1 METKKQQTP
10 PPKKILLVDDEPDV
24 VALFKMDLERLGY
37 QVGTAYNG
45 VEAVLQVLDEGWD
58 TIILDI
64 QMPVLDG
71 LSAFRLIQRI
81 APDTPV
87 VMLTG
92 KAIQQDMLDSV
103 AMGAHTCL
111 LKPVPLAKLRK
122 ILSQIN
128 SNHPVH

>member
-1 METKKQQTP
+1 MEAKHP
-10 PPKKILLVDDEPDV
+10 ENRNPKKILLVDDEPDV
-24 VALFKMDLERLGY
+24 VGLFKMDLERLGY
-37 QVGTAYNG
+37 QVGTANNG
-45 VEAVLQVLDEGWD
+45 VEAVLRVLEERWN

-71 LSAFRLIQRI
+71 LNAYRIIQKI
-81 APDTPV
+81 TPDTPV

-111 LKPVPLAKLRK
+111 LKPVPLAKLRE
-122 ILSQIN
+122 ILQQI
-128 SNHPVH
+128 

>member
-1 METKKQQTP
+1 MEAKHPENRTP
-10 PPKKILLVDDEPDV
+10 KRILLVDDEPDV
-24 VALFKMDLERLGY
+24 VGLFKMDLERLGY
-37 QVGTAYNG
+37 QVGTANNG
-45 VEAVLQVLDEGWD
+45 VEAVLRVLEEPWN

-71 LSAFRLIQRI
+71 LNAYRIIQKI
-81 APDTPV
+81 TPDTPV

-111 LKPVPLAKLRK
+111 LKPVPLAKLRE
-122 ILSQIN
+122 ILQQI
-128 SNHPVH
+128 